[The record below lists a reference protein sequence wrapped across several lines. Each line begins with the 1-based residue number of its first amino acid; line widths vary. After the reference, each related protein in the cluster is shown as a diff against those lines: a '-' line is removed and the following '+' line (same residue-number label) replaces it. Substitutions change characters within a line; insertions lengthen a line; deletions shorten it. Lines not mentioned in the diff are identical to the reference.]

1 MQDTPKAHTNEIA
14 TIYLGGTFG
23 CAGTPLAPLENA
35 TFLPLL
41 QTLVA
46 DKFQVSLVNTS
57 PNLSTQDSSQATP
70 KQLAQLYMATQQA
83 LAANHKTLL
92 VIQGTDTLSHSAAF
106 FAYACAAWDMQI
118 VFLASMQP
126 LLVQKVEQSAS
137 NPVLSCA
144 DVNPSSDA
152 TDNLSCAIEQ
162 LKTSQLNTQTNTQT
176 NTQENKHTHNVWLAV
191 NKRIMPAI
199 NTQKTHR
206 TAAQAFSFEQ
216 PHHYQ
221 PSPLMALDEK
231 KLSQLRIFTYFCV
244 PQSADCVV
252 AQLDNLLAQKPN
264 AVILIGYG
272 AGNFPHSE
280 KIQALLQ
287 SAHAQETLVVISS
300 QVPFGSVAQS
310 YAAGSWLYAAGVLS
324 TGNLSIAS
332 CYAKLCWL
340 CASTL
345 SFTEKQKAW
354 AL

>member
-1 MQDTPKAHTNEIA
+1 MQNASKVHSSEVA

-23 CAGTPLAPLENA
+23 CAGTPLAPLANA

-46 DKFQVSLVNTS
+46 DSFQVSLVNIS

-70 KQLAQLYMATQQA
+70 KQLAQLYMAAQQA

-126 LLVQKVEQSAS
+126 LLVQKSAQNTS
-137 NPVLSCA
+137 NSAPSLA
-144 DVNPSSDA
+144 DINPSSDA
-152 TDNLSCAIEQ
+152 IDNLNCAIEQ
-162 LKTSQLNTQTNTQT
+162 LKASQIGKTTQQKNQTTN
-176 NTQENKHTHNVWLAV
+176 KHNVWLAV

-206 TAAQAFSFEQ
+206 TEAQAFSFEQ
-216 PHHYQ
+216 PHHSQ
-221 PSPLMALDEK
+221 PSPPIALDEK

-244 PQSADCVV
+244 PQSADCVA
-252 AQLDNLLAQKPN
+252 AQLDNLFAQKPE

-287 SAHAQETLVVISS
+287 SAQAQETLVVISS

-310 YAAGSWLYAAGVLS
+310 YAAGSWLHGAGVLS

-345 SFTEKQKAW
+345 NFTEKQKAW